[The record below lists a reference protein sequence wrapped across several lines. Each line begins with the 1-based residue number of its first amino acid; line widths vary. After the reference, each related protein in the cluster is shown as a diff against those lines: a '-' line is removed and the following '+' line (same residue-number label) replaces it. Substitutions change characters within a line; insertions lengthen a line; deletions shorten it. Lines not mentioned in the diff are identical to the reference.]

1 MHLILVSLCQS
12 RSLRRYS
19 CEIIAK
25 MLTFAVLTLIA
36 GGLLIRMAWAAR
48 ARSPNERRLRLG

>member
-1 MHLILVSLCQS
+1 MTIG
-12 RSLRRYS
+12 
-19 CEIIAK
+19 EIIAK